1 MSEIFDETNMKQVL
15 GKYMPP
21 GGSSVS
27 WYTCDI
33 EGNEYKAGF
42 EKCVYMEDRIVP
54 DERGGIIALNKKKY
68 SAYDIYIGITSSSLV
83 IAECEEHNYFYEFD
97 DKPGMGEKDIQ
108 EVVSDMLLSDI
119 GTCFPLADIQSC
131 EIKKGWMGSVKC
143 FLSMKN
149 GTYFKLVLPK
159 LGGLGGGM
167 PHHEEY
173 RDKII
178 SCLSRGNA

>member
-1 MSEIFDETNMKQVL
+1 MSEIFDETNMKQIL
-15 GKYMPP
+15 GKYMPQ
-21 GGSSVS
+21 G
-27 WYTCDI
+27 
-33 EGNEYKAGF
+33 EALLAGIHAISKETNIRQVF

-178 SCLSRGNA
+178 SCLSKGNA

>member
-1 MSEIFDETNMKQVL
+1 M
-15 GKYMPP
+15 
-21 GGSSVS
+21 
-27 WYTCDI
+27 
-33 EGNEYKAGF
+33 
-42 EKCVYMEDRIVP
+42 
-54 DERGGIIALNKKKY
+54 
-68 SAYDIYIGITSSSLV
+68 V

-131 EIKKGWMGSVKC
+131 EIKKGWWVAVKC